1 MLQNSC
7 LHLTVLTLLHSE
19 GPKLHRVSALPS
31 AKGSTLSL
39 HYTEMSLHYFSAEPK
54 YSDPLIGAPAS
65 YQQRLIELGALEGDT
80 VRWERTKRLKKKK
93 QDRDS

>member
-1 MLQNSC
+1 MI
-7 LHLTVLTLLHSE
+7 
-19 GPKLHRVSALPS
+19 
-31 AKGSTLSL
+31 
-39 HYTEMSLHYFSAEPK
+39 LHYFSAEPK